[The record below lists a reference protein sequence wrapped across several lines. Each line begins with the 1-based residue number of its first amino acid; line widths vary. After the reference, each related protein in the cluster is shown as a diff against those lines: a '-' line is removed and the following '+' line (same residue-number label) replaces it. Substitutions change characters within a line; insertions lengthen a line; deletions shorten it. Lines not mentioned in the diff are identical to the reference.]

1 MNITSAIEYHEQ
13 ELRIA
18 LDPAN
23 PKRLVPDTGS
33 ATSVLDIGC
42 GAGQTLIALPPG
54 KRCIGVDIDEEAIR
68 LGASWPAAANIR
80 FAAARGERLP
90 FRDGSF
96 DFVYSR
102 VALPYMHV
110 LTALAEMRRVLR
122 PGGRIWLT
130 LHPISIPT
138 AQFRRG
144 NLKGKIY
151 AAYIVLNGLTLHFT
165 GRTFHF
171 VNGRCESFQTRR
183 GITIALQRAGFSA
196 VEFHST
202 GDHFIV
208 TAKG

>member
-80 FAAARGERLP
+80 FAAA
-90 FRDGSF
+90 
-96 DFVYSR
+96 VAVSR
-102 VALPYMHV
+102 HQL
-110 LTALAEMRRVLR
+110 
-122 PGGRIWLT
+122 
-130 LHPISIPT
+130 
-138 AQFRRG
+138 
-144 NLKGKIY
+144 
-151 AAYIVLNGLTLHFT
+151 
-165 GRTFHF
+165 
-171 VNGRCESFQTRR
+171 
-183 GITIALQRAGFSA
+183 
-196 VEFHST
+196 
-202 GDHFIV
+202 
-208 TAKG
+208 